1 MPPKRPRS
9 ETEPDLEEM
18 QEQLESATGEL
29 REAKE
34 ELESATDVMRDYTAD
49 LEAAVEKA
57 TDDMVRLTTA
67 NARIEVTQDK
77 INTSLYD
84 FTRDLINLLG
94 NVVTPDAVGG

>member
-1 MPPKRPRS
+1 
-9 ETEPDLEEM
+9 M

-34 ELESATDVMRDYTAD
+34 ELESATGVMRDYTAD
-49 LEAAVEKA
+49 LESTVDDLQKA
-57 TDDMVRLTTA
+57 NVDMAELTTA
-67 NARIEVTQDK
+67 NARIEATQDK

-94 NVVTPDAVGG
+94 NVVTPDAVGDG

>member
-1 MPPKRPRS
+1 
-9 ETEPDLEEM
+9 M

-57 TDDMVRLTTA
+57 TDDMAELTTA
-67 NARIEVTQDK
+67 NARIEATQEN
-77 INTSLYD
+77 INTSLRD
-84 FTRDLINLLG
+84 FTSNLIKLLG
-94 NVVTPDAVGG
+94 NVFTPDAVGG